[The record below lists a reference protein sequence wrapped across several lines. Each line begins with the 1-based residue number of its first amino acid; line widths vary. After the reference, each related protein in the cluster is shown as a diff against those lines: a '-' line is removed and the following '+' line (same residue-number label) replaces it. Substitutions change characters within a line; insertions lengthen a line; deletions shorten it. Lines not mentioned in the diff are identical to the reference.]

1 MKVIIHGRPQG
12 QDKWSSD
19 GKFSPEEEMYVRSFL
34 EKNSKIENK
43 TDALIISI
51 ESQKY
56 YYTYIRK
63 KGIAEV
69 ERSDSYFAITLILD
83 KRCTNV
89 NSLIDLLENVY
100 ESYVV
105 GKIIKDNRYVIPQ
118 FKSRESDL
126 SSISQ
131 CIIEQYTKHLQP
143 ISALSDKE
151 QIKDSDKAYVEYHFN
166 DIDCPAFV
174 EDYKHRIIV
183 SAEYQTKNA
192 HIEQLRKQ
200 LSSKEEECKNK
211 YQEKINSIQA
221 KCDKDIKAEKERCK
235 SQTAN
240 LEKQVSQLQSQLS
253 TIEKEC
259 QNKYK
264 QQISS
269 IQAKCATEI
278 KAEKERCESK
288 NAELKRKVSQLERDK
303 ANLDKNRQEL
313 EERLS
318 TIADAI
324 NGIGNTRSNEYS
336 QPTKSHPLE
345 KWLPW
350 FNTLLLIIIVGL
362 FFLSKPI
369 ESSQVDEQQQTV
381 TTEPHESEIPTIE
394 IKGSGFF
401 DILEVG
407 KDYELSYSDE
417 KDGGKFVCDDKGT
430 INNNILKPLKKGT
443 ITISYEVDG
452 VEVTSREFIVK
463 N

>member
-63 KGIAEV
+63 KGISEV
-69 ERSDSYFAITLILD
+69 ERSDSYFAFTLILD
-83 KRCTNV
+83 ERCPNV
-89 NSLIDLLENVY
+89 NFLIDLLENTYSSDVD
-100 ESYVV
+100 
-105 GKIIKDNRYVIPQ
+105 GKLIRNNKYVISQ

-126 SSISQ
+126 RNISQ
-131 CIIEQYTKHLQP
+131 NIIEQYTKHLQP
-143 ISALSDKE
+143 ISALSGKE
-151 QIKDSDKAYVEYHFN
+151 QIKDSDRAYIEYHFS

-183 SAEYQTKNA
+183 SAEYPTKNA
-192 HIEQLRKQ
+192 YI
-200 LSSKEEECKNK
+200 
-211 YQEKINSIQA
+211 A
-221 KCDKDIKAEKERCK
+221 
-235 SQTAN
+235 
-240 LEKQVSQLQSQLS
+240 QLQSQLS

-259 QNKYK
+259 KNECQK
-264 QQISS
+264 QINS
-269 IQAKCATEI
+269 IKTQCAKDI
-278 KAEKERCESK
+278 NAEKERCKSQ
-288 NAELKRKVSQLERDK
+288 NAELKRKVSQLEQDNNDL
-303 ANLDKNRQEL
+303 AKNRHEL
-313 EERLS
+313 EKRLN
-318 TIADAI
+318 TIAEAI
-324 NGIGNTRSNEYS
+324 NGIGNTRTNES

-362 FFLSKPI
+362 FIYFMPI
-369 ESSQVDEQQQTV
+369 ESSQVNEPQQT
-381 TTEPHESEIPTIE
+381 TATEPQESEIPTIE
-394 IKGSGFF
+394 IEGIGPFEK
-401 DILEVG
+401 LEVG

-417 KDGGKFVCDDKGT
+417 KDGGKFVCDNKKGT
-430 INNNILKPLKKGT
+430 INNNTLKPIAKGI

-452 VEVTSREFIVK
+452 VEVTSRKFKVK
-463 N
+463 D